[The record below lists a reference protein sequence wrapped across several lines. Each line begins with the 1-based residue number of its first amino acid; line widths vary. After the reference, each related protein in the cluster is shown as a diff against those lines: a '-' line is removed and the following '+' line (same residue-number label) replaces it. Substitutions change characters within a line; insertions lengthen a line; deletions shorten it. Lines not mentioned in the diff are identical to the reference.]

1 MNELCLFAGGGG
13 GLLATQHLLGF
24 RTVCYVEIDGY
35 CQRVLQARIHDG
47 MLDDAP
53 IWDDV
58 RTFDGRP
65 WRGCVDL
72 VSAGFPCE
80 PFSCAGK
87 RRGKADK
94 RNLWPDTVRIIKEVR
109 PAWVFLE
116 NSPDLRCPR
125 REKNHDTPSEASYF
139 GQILGDLARCG
150 FDAEWGVLSARAVG
164 ANHGRRRLWVVAYA
178 RGVGVFPRSRNE
190 VLARRAVIDLC
201 PTSTTD
207 TDSSRR
213 KERGQH
219 EIRHGRPI
227 SNIGVT
233 NAADTDR
240 QGQLQPCELLKQ
252 GGERASDRAEDVA
265 DAPGEGLSQRQG
277 EEDATRETFALPA
290 RDPSGGGWWGEWFT
304 EPGLCRVDARVA
316 NRLDRIR
323 TIGRGQV
330 PLVAATAWE
339 ILTARAN
346 ESTL

>member
-24 RTVCYVEIDGY
+24 KTICYVEIDDY
-35 CQRVLQARIHDG
+35 CQRVLQARIKDG

-65 WRGCVDL
+65 WCGCVDL
-72 VSAGFPCE
+72 VTAGFPCE

-94 RNLWPDTVRIIKEVR
+94 RNLWPDTVRIINEVR

-125 REKNHDTPSEASYF
+125 REKNHATPSEASYF

-164 ANHGRRRLWVVAYA
+164 ANHGRRRLWVVAHS

-190 VLARRAVIDLC
+190 VRARRAVIDLC

-219 EIRHGRPI
+219 AIHPRQ
-227 SNIGVT
+227 SFADSGVT
-233 NAADTDR
+233 DAADADR
-240 QGQLQPCELLKQ
+240 LRQQQPGELLKQ

-265 DAPGEGLSQRQG
+265 DTPGERLSQRDGQTAARPVFG
-277 EEDATRETFALPA
+277 PA
-290 RDPSGGGWWGEWFT
+290 AGGPEAGGWWGEQPS
-304 EPGLCRVDARVA
+304 EPGLCGVDDGVA